1 MAEPKHEFETQ
12 FFEGVLKHNPGD
24 TEVIELLGGLYTKE
38 GRIDEGLRMD
48 RRLVRLAPNNP
59 IAHYNLACSLAL
71 KRRKADA
78 VRALRRAVETGYRDL
93 DWLREDPDLAS
104 LRDYAAFLEIEAE
117 LAKSEPKSVR
127 KPGRS

>member
-1 MAEPKHEFETQ
+1 MAKPDNEFQ
-12 FFEGVLKHNPGD
+12 IKFYEGILRHNPGD
-24 TEVIELLGGLYTKE
+24 REVIELLGSLYTKE

-48 RRLVRLAPNNP
+48 RKLVRLAPQSP

-78 VRALRRAVETGYRDL
+78 MRALRRAVEMGYRDL

-104 LRDYAAFLEIEAE
+104 LRGSSAMAEIEADIARLRVNGLE
-117 LAKSEPKSVR
+117 ETE
-127 KPGRS
+127 RS

>member
-1 MAEPKHEFETQ
+1 MADPDRQFQIK
-12 FFEGVLKHNPGD
+12 FFEGVLKHNPD
-24 TEVIELLGGLYTKE
+24 YPEVIALLGGLYTE
-38 GRIDEGLRMD
+38 AGRVDEGLRMD
-48 RRLVRLAPNNP
+48 RKLVRLTPQNP

-93 DWLREDPDLAS
+93 DKLREDPDLAS

-117 LAKSEPKSVR
+117 LVR
-127 KPGRS
+127 AQTQANPELGRS